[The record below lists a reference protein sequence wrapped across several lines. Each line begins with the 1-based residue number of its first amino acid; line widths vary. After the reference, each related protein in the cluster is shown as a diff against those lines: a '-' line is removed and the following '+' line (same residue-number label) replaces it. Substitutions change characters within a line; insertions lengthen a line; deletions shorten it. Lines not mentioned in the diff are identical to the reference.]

1 METKHLIVE
10 GKTEKEQVIK
20 EAADLLVKGEVVAIP
35 TETVYGL
42 GANARDEAAVDKIFK
57 AKGRPNDNPLI
68 VHVASKEQ
76 LFSLVKNFPT
86 YVEKLIDTFSPGP
99 ITYVL
104 ESSGKIASNVTAG
117 LSTVGLRIPKNEITL
132 TLLEQTN
139 LPIAAP
145 SANLSGKPSPTTA
158 QHVLED
164 LDGKI
169 AAVLDGGPANVG
181 VESTVVDCTQE
192 IPVILRLGKITADD
206 IKQVAGEVK
215 LAIKIT
221 ENTRTPKSPGMKYKH
236 YAPDVPLI
244 LVQDN
249 DKLQEIIDEEGSKGN
264 RVGVLMSTAFTNEIK
279 ADQIIILGRDEE
291 EIAAKLYDALRS
303 FKQNEVDIVVCE
315 SFPREGVGK
324 AVMDRIERAA
334 NKII

>member
-1 METKHLIVE
+1 METKHLIAK
-10 GKTEKEQVIK
+10 GKTGKKQAIN
-20 EAADLLVKGEVVAIP
+20 EAAALLAKGEIVAIP

-76 LFSLVKNFPT
+76 LFSLVRSFPT
-86 YVEKLIDTFSPGP
+86 YVTKLIDSFSPGP

-104 ESSGKIASNVTAG
+104 ESSGKVASNVTAG
-117 LSTVGLRIPKNEITL
+117 LSTVGLRIPNNEIAL
-132 TLLEQTN
+132 MLLEQTN

-145 SANLSGKPSPTTA
+145 SANISGKPSPTTA

-181 VESTVVDCTQE
+181 VESTVVDCTE
-192 IPVILRLGKITADD
+192 ETPVILRLGKVTAND
-206 IKQVAGEVK
+206 IKQVVGKVK
-215 LAIKIT
+215 LATNIKEST
-221 ENTRTPKSPGMKYKH
+221 QTPTSPGMKYKH
-236 YAPDVPLI
+236 YAPEVPLI
-244 LVQDN
+244 LVQEN
-249 DKLQEIIDEEGSKGN
+249 NKLQEIIDEEVQKGY
-264 RVGVLMSTAFTNEIK
+264 RVGVLASSPNGTELR
-279 ADQIIILGRDEE
+279 ADQIIILGNDEE
-291 EIAAKLYDALRS
+291 EMAAKLYHALRS

-315 SFPREGVGK
+315 SFSRKGVGK